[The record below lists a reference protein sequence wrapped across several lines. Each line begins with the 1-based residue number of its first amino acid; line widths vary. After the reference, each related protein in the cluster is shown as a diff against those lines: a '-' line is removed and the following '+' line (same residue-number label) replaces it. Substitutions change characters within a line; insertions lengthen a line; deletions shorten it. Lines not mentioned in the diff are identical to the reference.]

1 DRPDR
6 RDVVK
11 VWDVETGKELRTFH
25 GGSLGFAFRP
35 DGRQVA
41 LSGPGF
47 PTLWDVDTGREGPA
61 LQRRGQA
68 LRVACSGDG
77 KRLACRNASGSVQ
90 VWDVATGDELLSLP
104 NSVNAG
110 PFVDLSR
117 DGKWLATAQNS
128 EPPAVKVWD
137 VDAGRLLHTLPTDI
151 TPLGAIVAFT
161 A

>member
-1 DRPDR
+1 
-6 RDVVK
+6 
-11 VWDVETGKELRTFH
+11 
-25 GGSLGFAFRP
+25 
-35 DGRQVA
+35 
-41 LSGPGF
+41 
-47 PTLWDVDTGREGPA
+47 PA

-161 A
+161 ADGRRLTGVAGRTLHVWDVETGREVRCLRETVGGTLNATAFSPDGRRMVRMLLVLD